1 MDPVQ
6 IMSSPV
12 YFKLPIERFDLEL
25 LPKEARIIGSEKFKD
40 AVIAHFVNEYVGKN
54 LTAIVTVDSE
64 EIVVCTLPNDQE
76 PLDFVLS
83 MLQSGRIQEAVPY
96 LEAMDKGSP
105 NNSQV
110 LYNLGLAYSELGQ
123 FDEAIIRLKRA
134 VKVEP
139 THAHAWTAIGVAYQ
153 RSGKRDLAIEPL
165 EMAVKA
171 DPTDGYARRNL
182 GAVLLSGG
190 KAQDA
195 LLHFREAR
203 KALPHDPQTT
213 YGLAAALEEVGGE
226 ENIQEADELYIVVV
240 ERFPASP
247 VAEQARQAR
256 TRLSHQSMRETTNGA
271 IRPDVVMYIA
281 GALDT
286 FQKVGTAKR
295 QQIAL
300 EIALKG
306 QSGLDINDPEQKYTL
321 KTLPGSFSGM
331 HLVSIMY
338 AAFKQIDPSMDSGV
352 DLQVEY
358 DAALALSK
366 N

>member
-1 MDPVQ
+1 MN
-6 IMSSPV
+6 SPF

-25 LPKEARIIGSEKFKD
+25 IPKEARIIGSEKFKD
-40 AVIAHFVNEYVGKN
+40 AVVAHFVNEYVGKN

-64 EIVVCTLPNDQE
+64 EIVVCTLPNDQK

-83 MLQSGRIQEAVPY
+83 MLQGGRIQEAIPY
-96 LEAMDKGSP
+96 LEAMDKESP

-123 FDEAIIRLKRA
+123 FDEAILRLKRA
-134 VKVEP
+134 VKVDP
-139 THAHAWTAIGVAYQ
+139 AHAHAWTAIGVAYQ
-153 RSGKRDLAIEPL
+153 RSGKRDQAIEPL

-171 DPTDGYARRNL
+171 DPADGYARRNL
-182 GAVLLSGG
+182 GAVMLSEG
-190 KAQDA
+190 KAKGA

-226 ENIQEADELYIVVV
+226 ENVQEADELYIVVL

-256 TRLSHQSMRETTNGA
+256 TRLSHQSLREATNGG
-271 IRPDVVMYIA
+271 IRPDVVMYIT

-286 FQKVGTAKR
+286 FQKVGAAKR

-300 EIALKG
+300 EIALMG
-306 QSGLDINDPEQKYTL
+306 QSGLDVNDPDQKYTL
-321 KTLPGSFSGM
+321 KTLPGSFSGI

-338 AAFKQIDPSMDSGV
+338 AAFKQIDPKLDCGF
-352 DLQVEY
+352 DFQIEY
-358 DAALALSK
+358 DAAMTFK
-366 N
+366 NS